1 VFVRAS
7 LALILES
14 PFSGGDGRERERKM
28 GKGREEREREL
39 FPGGGGGMVP
49 EDLCVSFSFDFGL
62 FFASNLSLLWLVAS
76 S

>member
-1 VFVRAS
+1 
-7 LALILES
+7 
-14 PFSGGDGRERERKM
+14 M

>member
-1 VFVRAS
+1 
-7 LALILES
+7 
-14 PFSGGDGRERERKM
+14 
-28 GKGREEREREL
+28 
-39 FPGGGGGMVP
+39 MVP